1 MRKTKIVCTLG
12 PATNSAKKVVELIK
26 SGMNIVRLNFSHGTH
41 EDHKELIH
49 IIRKVAS
56 ELKSPLAIL
65 QDLQG
70 PKLRVGKMEN
80 GSIEL
85 KEGNAI
91 KIITSEVLGNERII
105 STTYK
110 NLAKDLKPG
119 DNILL
124 DDGLI
129 KLQVSETGEKSVT
142 CKIIEGGILSDHK
155 GMNLPGVAISQPSLT
170 EKDHKDLLFGINN
183 DVDFIAISFVR
194 SPEDVIQVKKIIA
207 DHKKEIM
214 VISKL
219 EKPEAIQHLD
229 KIMEI
234 TDGVMIARGDLG
246 VEVPLEKVPSLQ
258 KQIIL
263 AAIRLGKPVITA
275 TQMLESMRQFSRP
288 TRAEVSDVANAI
300 YDGTDAVMLSA
311 ETATGKFPV
320 ETVQTM
326 DKIIRE
332 AESNTACRT
341 PYHLNEDEK
350 TQSIADAISNS
361 ACEAAEQLNIK
372 AVVAFTKT
380 GFTARMVA
388 KYRPQTN
395 IISFTPLEIIQ
406 RQLNLSWGITPIKMD
421 YLESTDEIIQHTENI
436 LKQKG
441 FVKPGDVVAVLL
453 GAPVFERGTTN
464 LLKLHVVA

>member
-1 MRKTKIVCTLG
+1 MKYQCSQCG
-12 PATNSAKKVVELIK
+12 
-26 SGMNIVRLNFSHGTH
+26 
-41 EDHKELIH
+41 
-49 IIRKVAS
+49 
-56 ELKSPLAIL
+56 
-65 QDLQG
+65 
-70 PKLRVGKMEN
+70 
-80 GSIEL
+80 
-85 KEGNAI
+85 
-91 KIITSEVLGNERII
+91 KIIKV
-105 STTYK
+105 YK
-110 NLAKDLKPG
+110 
-119 DNILL
+119 
-124 DDGLI
+124 
-129 KLQVSETGEKSVT
+129 
-142 CKIIEGGILSDHK
+142 LSDGRLK
-155 GMNLPGVAISQPSLT
+155 CSACSL
-170 EKDHKDLLFGINN
+170 KFSPAKNKIR
-183 DVDFIAISFVR
+183 VKR
-194 SPEDVIQVKKIIA
+194 SLVKKIIA

-388 KYRPQTN
+388 KYRPQTD

-464 LLKLHVVA
+464 LLKLHIVA